1 MWWFIGV
8 AMHVHWND
16 FFRKWLFWH
25 QFEKHLLILQSTIT
39 TTPAYKTCQN
49 PKESFNKTT
58 KKFAAR
64 SAWANGTVH
73 WFHTAEKQI
82 LFNGQGKQRQSSC
95 RWLNFICFFF
105 FLCVPQSAHAQAYSE
120 FLCFSVTH
128 NELFSRPSI
137 KKKKK
142 NILGRT
148 GGKKIPRHVSAL
160 HLLPRL

>member
-105 FLCVPQSAHAQAYSE
+105 FFVCATKRSRTSLLWISLFFSHSQWTFQQA
-120 FLCFSVTH
+120 FH
-128 NELFSRPSI
+128 